1 MAFDVYSW
9 VVMPLLIFTAR
20 VVDVSLGTLRF
31 IFITKGY
38 RKLAPLVGFAEV
50 MIWLLTVREVMLNL
64 GNITGF
70 LAYGMGFAM
79 GNYVGMWLEEK
90 LSFGMTLVRVVVKT
104 DYTRLREFMKENDF
118 GYTVVE
124 GEGAREKV
132 KILFTIVKRKQLD
145 YVLSAISTYNPQAF
159 YTVENIKS
167 ASNGAFP
174 AVEKTVFFKL
184 FRKHR
189 KSK

>member
-1 MAFDVYSW
+1 MAFDVYAW
-9 VVMPLLIFTAR
+9 IVIPLLIFSAR
-20 VVDVSLGTLRF
+20 IVDVSLGTLRF
-31 IFITKGY
+31 IFITKGF
-38 RKLAPLVGFAEV
+38 RKLSPIVGFVEV
-50 MIWLLTVREVMLNL
+50 IIWLLAVREVMLNL
-64 GNITGF
+64 RNIACF
-70 LAYGMGFAM
+70 FAYGVGFAM
-79 GNYVGMWLEEK
+79 GNYVGIWLEEK
-90 LSFGMTLVRVVVKT
+90 LSFGMTLVRVVLNT
-104 DYTRLREFMKENDF
+104 DPNGLMEFLKEKEF

-145 YVLSAISTYNPQAF
+145 QVLSAISTYNPQAF

-167 ASNGAFP
+167 VSNGAFP